1 MEIPADIVLF
11 LTRVQCE
18 GSEVDVC
25 SSDKSLGGQILLEAF
40 KLGVHHIE
48 LEKLGALEDVIEV
61 FLSKWDN
68 HLVISAL
75 PVWIAAGI
83 DDVGLE
89 V

>member
-1 MEIPADIVLF
+1 MEISADIVLL

-18 GSEVDVC
+18 GSKVDVC
-25 SSDKSLGGQILLEAF
+25 STDESLSWQILLEAF
-40 KLGVHHIE
+40 KLGVHNIK
-48 LEKLGALEDVIEV
+48 LEKLGALEDVVEV
-61 FLSKWDN
+61 FLSEWDN
-68 HLVISAL
+68 HLVISTR

>member
-1 MEIPADIVLF
+1 MEISADIVLL

-25 SSDKSLGGQILLEAF
+25 STDESLSWQILLEAL

-48 LEKLGALEDVIEV
+48 LEKLGAFEDVVEV
-61 FLSKWDN
+61 FLSEWDN
-68 HLVISAL
+68 DLVISAL